1 MSWRCWGEVQ
11 SFSFVLLHMFWASE
25 PGQQANVTIPLQQV
39 WEAARIGDVKLTN
52 KEHFDPAQVWQW
64 PAQRFD
70 AARSQQAYTLRS
82 GERYIARVTLFSE
95 QAGTDLNLSFGM
107 PRLDAVHVS
116 YRYDAG
122 AWKTLSAGDTLPMND
137 WALPQRQPSFDIPLA
152 SGQLDIVVQV
162 AHRGN
167 VFAPALLQNDR
178 AYLSDLTGSTWVL
191 GLIIGVNLVLA
202 LFGVLL
208 ALNFRRASFL
218 AVSMMS
224 FAMALVLFFGSG
236 LGGLYLGT
244 SMAGF
249 NDHAKFFSHNIWC
262 LALPWVAA
270 VVMGMRQY
278 ALRWWSVSLAIF
290 ISGLVLT
297 LFWMDY
303 AYRDTASWG
312 VPLLL
317 ISTLLFTALMVGWA
331 WLRRISRQPETIAGI
346 VAYILALLVP
356 YVGFTGV
363 ISQGHANSWA
373 AAFSMLSAILL
384 MRGLYLLY
392 RMGRQVMARANIS
405 PQRDVLTGL
414 LNRTGFE
421 RHLQR
426 LRERI
431 EKEQTCA
438 AFIYLSV
445 ADVETAT
452 QMFGEEGFEMGM
464 VQIAA
469 TLSSSVSGVDGL
481 GRVSHHA
488 FGVTVMMPPDPALAT
503 RLAQKILSRMMAL
516 ATHGTPLAGSTRM
529 AIAWLPLFGFKVES
543 LERRSLRTLIAMDEN
558 KRIGWVGGQESHAEA
573 AQMLKDARL
582 AYSTPSG
589 NPEQDDEDALLPKN
603 LEQVSNLSERIR
615 RIEREMLQGVDT
627 RFLMAEAER
636 MSRAINE
643 AHSSQTQSSQR
654 GSALAMYDDH
664 PPTEIMTSGLD
675 SVLPSQRAATEAPAP
690 PLRPLDQW
698 SASTGAAPLELPL
711 AAQRKDLD
719 NANWAESSPPSRPP
733 I

>member
-1 MSWRCWGEVQ
+1 
-11 SFSFVLLHMFWASE
+11 
-25 PGQQANVTIPLQQV
+25 
-39 WEAARIGDVKLTN
+39 
-52 KEHFDPAQVWQW
+52 
-64 PAQRFD
+64 
-70 AARSQQAYTLRS
+70 
-82 GERYIARVTLFSE
+82 
-95 QAGTDLNLSFGM
+95 
-107 PRLDAVHVS
+107 
-116 YRYDAG
+116 
-122 AWKTLSAGDTLPMND
+122 
-137 WALPQRQPSFDIPLA
+137 
-152 SGQLDIVVQV
+152 
-162 AHRGN
+162 
-167 VFAPALLQNDR
+167 
-178 AYLSDLTGSTWVL
+178 
-191 GLIIGVNLVLA
+191 
-202 LFGVLL
+202 
-208 ALNFRRASFL
+208 
-218 AVSMMS
+218 
-224 FAMALVLFFGSG
+224 
-236 LGGLYLGT
+236 
-244 SMAGF
+244 
-249 NDHAKFFSHNIWC
+249 
-262 LALPWVAA
+262 
-270 VVMGMRQY
+270 VMGMRQY
-278 ALRWWSVSLAIF
+278 AVRWWMTSLVIFVSGFL
-290 ISGLVLT
+290 LT
-297 LFWMDY
+297 LFWMNY
-303 AYRDTASWG
+303 AYRDTAAWG
-312 VPLLL
+312 IPVLL
-317 ISTLLFTALMVGWA
+317 ISILLFTILMVGWA
-331 WLRRISRQPETIAGI
+331 WLRRISRQPEIIAGI
-346 VAYILALLVP
+346 SAYILALLMP
-356 YVGFTGV
+356 YAGFVGT
-363 ISQGHANSWA
+363 ISQSDANIWA
-373 AAFSMLSAILL
+373 ALLSMLAAILL

-414 LNRTGFE
+414 LNRSGFE

-452 QMFGEEGFEMGM
+452 QIYGEEGFEMGM

-481 GRVSHHA
+481 ARVSHHA

-503 RLAQKILSRMMAL
+503 RLAQKVLSRMMAL

-573 AQMLKDARL
+573 AQMLKDARV
-582 AYSTPSG
+582 AYSTPSAHG
-589 NPEQDDEDALLPKN
+589 EDEGDNGLLPKN

-636 MSRAINE
+636 MSRAINQ
-643 AHSSQTQSSQR
+643 AHSSQTQNSQQ
-654 GSALAMYDDH
+654 GSTQALYDDH
-664 PPTEIMTSGLD
+664 PRTEIMTSGLD
-675 SVLPSQRAATEAPAP
+675 SVLPSERAAAEAEAEPKSAKP

-698 SASTGAAPLELPL
+698 AASTGAAPLELPL